1 LRAQLEPLA
10 HIKGGWY
17 DIQCAPSFRD
27 GFAWMVARPFD
38 VFIVD
43 ADMSMEDPGSVIRS
57 IYSVNNDALIITV
70 SSDDRLSSGTL
81 EAGSDLFIHRQ
92 RALTML
98 KSTIDDLLD
107 SYLGRRKRS
116 AD

>member
-1 LRAQLEPLA
+1 
-10 HIKGGWY
+10 
-17 DIQCAPSFRD
+17 
-27 GFAWMVARPFD
+27 MVARPFD

-43 ADMSMEDPGSVIRS
+43 ADLPTEDPGNIIRS

-70 SSDDRLSSGTL
+70 SSDERLASGTL
-81 EAGSDLFIHRQ
+81 EAGSDLFVHRQ

-98 KSTIDDLLD
+98 KPTIDDLLD
-107 SYLGRRKRS
+107 SYLDRRKRS